1 MTPQQI
7 IGQIRLVIGA
17 DPAIPD
23 EELPKLIKS
32 AMSRR
37 EADGIVEGRRLE
49 MERWAR

>member
-7 IGQIRLVIGA
+7 IGQIRLALKA

-23 EELPKLIKS
+23 EELPRVIKS
-32 AMSRR
+32 EMSRR

-49 MERWAR
+49 FGRWVK

>member
-37 EADGIVEGRRLE
+37 EADGIVGAVSLFSVGH
-49 MERWAR
+49 A